1 MSQNEVYLP
10 IKLGPARKGRPRK
23 HGGYS
28 ILYNAEVPYARK
40 KLMRYF
46 REVRAG
52 LIRDLGGEA
61 NVTTGQLLL
70 IDRIIFKL
78 GFLRLIEIWLAER
91 GTPFSTEGQL
101 EPVIETY
108 LSYANSLRNDLNLL
122 GIQKKDIPETIDLKA
137 YIAEKY
143 GQKSAGKDPETAS
156 EPRSQQGRG
165 SSSAGNEAEGQD
177 PADSGQK
184 QGSESLLDKKSP
196 AGQGSDIGQSGAIL
210 SDGQGDDKK

>member
-78 GFLRLIEIWLAER
+78 GFLRLVEIWLAER

-122 GIQKKDIPETIDLKA
+122 GIQKKEIPETIDLKA

-143 GQKSAGKDPETAS
+143 GQKSAGKGPEKAQDEKIGTGQYQDLDQSVAI
-156 EPRSQQGRG
+156 GKDG
-165 SSSAGNEAEGQD
+165 EGEE
-177 PADSGQK
+177 K
-184 QGSESLLDKKSP
+184 
-196 AGQGSDIGQSGAIL
+196 
-210 SDGQGDDKK
+210 

>member
-78 GFLRLIEIWLAER
+78 GFLRLVEIWLAER

-108 LSYANSLRNDLNLL
+108 LSYANSLRNDLICWDSKERDS
-122 GIQKKDIPETIDLKA
+122 GDYRPES

-143 GQKSAGKDPETAS
+143 GQKSAGKGPEKAQDEKIGTGQYQDLDQSVAIGKDG
-156 EPRSQQGRG
+156 EERK
-165 SSSAGNEAEGQD
+165 NE
-177 PADSGQK
+177 
-184 QGSESLLDKKSP
+184 
-196 AGQGSDIGQSGAIL
+196 
-210 SDGQGDDKK
+210 

>member
-70 IDRIIFKL
+70 VDRIIFKL
-78 GFLRLIEIWLAER
+78 GFLRLVEIWLAER

-122 GIQKKDIPETIDLKA
+122 GIQKKEIPETIDLKA

-143 GQKSAGKDPETAS
+143 GQKSAGKGPEKAQDGQSQGDKAS
-156 EPRSQQGRG
+156 DMAQKESG
-165 SSSAGNEAEGQD
+165 SEDGKNEA
-177 PADSGQK
+177 
-184 QGSESLLDKKSP
+184 
-196 AGQGSDIGQSGAIL
+196 
-210 SDGQGDDKK
+210 

>member
-1 MSQNEVYLP
+1 
-10 IKLGPARKGRPRK
+10 
-23 HGGYS
+23 
-28 ILYNAEVPYARK
+28 
-40 KLMRYF
+40 MRYF

-70 IDRIIFKL
+70 VDRIIFKL
-78 GFLRLIEIWLAER
+78 GFLRLVEIWLAER
-91 GTPFSTEGQL
+91 GTPFSTKGQL

-108 LSYANSLRNDLNLL
+108 LSYSNSLRNDLNLL
-122 GIQKKDIPETIDLKA
+122 GIDKKEIPEVIDLKS

-143 GQKSAGKDPETAS
+143 GQKSAGKGPEKPQ

-165 SSSAGNEAEGQD
+165 SSLAGNEAEGQD

-184 QGSESLLDKKSP
+184 QGSESLLDEKSP
-196 AGQGSDIGQSGAIL
+196 AGQGSDIDQSGAIEK
-210 SDGQGDDKK
+210 DGEERKNER